1 VEWQIV
7 ESAWI
12 GIFGKR
18 VVGESILEMI
28 AEKESKELENNSAGP
43 ILVVASYETANV
55 PK

>member
-1 VEWQIV
+1 MEWQVV

-12 GIFGKR
+12 RIFGKR
-18 VVGESILEMI
+18 VVGELIVEMI

-43 ILVVASYETANV
+43 ILVAASYETANV